1 VQCPQNTAWTSVT
14 FGICTLLY
22 LAPHLEHSKI
32 RFQRTADLTEY
43 AAFGLGRKSYSL
55 PIRLD
60 HHRRMAARRGRA
72 VPPLLKKWA

>member
-1 VQCPQNTAWTSVT
+1 MSAKYRMDLRHLWDLHSLVLGPA
-14 FGICTLLY
+14 FGTL
-22 LAPHLEHSKI
+22 KI
-32 RFQRTADLTEY
+32 RFQRAAHLTEY